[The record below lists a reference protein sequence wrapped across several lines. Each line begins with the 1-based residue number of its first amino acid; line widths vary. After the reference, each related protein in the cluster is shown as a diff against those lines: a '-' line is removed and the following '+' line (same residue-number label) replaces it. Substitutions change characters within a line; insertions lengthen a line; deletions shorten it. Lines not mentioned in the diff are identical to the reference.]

1 MKKIF
6 SVFLCFL
13 LFASA
18 QLNAQT
24 SIDASV
30 QITAQVQTI
39 PPSITLDW
47 APNSS
52 ATQHIIY
59 RKAKSAV
66 AWGAAIAILGGSV
79 NQYIDTNVTVG
90 VSYDYRIQ
98 RTASVTGYGYIN
110 AGIDLPLVHSR
121 GKIILL
127 VDSTMAAPLAAK
139 IKRLEED
146 FEGDGWIVIRHDVSR
161 TASVTAVKSLIVSDY
176 NADPLNTKALFLF
189 GRIPVPYSGD
199 IYPDG
204 HPDHEGAWPA
214 DVFYADVD
222 GIWTDASI
230 NVTLASNARHHNI
243 PGDGKYDQ
251 SYIPSNLELQI
262 GRVDFSDMPA
272 FAANEQQLLEN
283 YLDKDH
289 NYRHKVFAPVH
300 QAVVDDNFGYFSGEA
315 FGASGYKNFSPLVG
329 TANVIT
335 DDYFTSMTGTSYLWS
350 YGCGGGSYTSAG
362 GIGTTTDFANANL
375 EGVFT
380 MLFGSYFGDWD
391 VSNSFLRAPLAQGNI
406 LTNVWS
412 GRPHWVFTHMA
423 MGEPIGYD
431 VMVSQNNGGTYF
443 SNYGGRMIHA
453 ALMGDPTLRND
464 VVAPVSG
471 VVATM
476 NGNLCTVSWTS
487 SPDLVTGY
495 NIYMKND
502 SMPEYVLRN
511 SSPVTGNSFTDTCI
525 VYSGTYSYMV
535 RAIKPETTNAGT
547 YANMSQGISDT
558 AWNAID
564 YSVQASANYSAAA
577 NVITFSGTGTN
588 ASSYFWDFGDN
599 TTSTQQNP
607 VHPYLDG
614 NYVVT
619 LIASSGC
626 DADTV
631 TLTISIATG
640 IAGMEA
646 DASLAEIFPNPSS
659 GKFEFVL
666 HGIDF
671 ANSTVQ
677 IFSSTGSLVYESKIR
692 NDKTAIDLSGNTSGI
707 YLLIFSNEKGERIC
721 KRVMI
726 GE

>member
-1 MKKIF
+1 MKKIAAAIFF
-6 SVFLCFL
+6 SIL
-13 LFASA
+13 LSFVS
-18 QLNAQT
+18 LNAQT
-24 SIDASV
+24 SVDASV
-30 QITAQVQTI
+30 EITAVVQNI
-39 PPSITLDW
+39 PPAITLNW
-47 APNSS
+47 VPNSS

-66 AWGAAIAILGGSV
+66 AWGAAVAILGGSV
-79 NQYIDTNVTVG
+79 NQYVDTNVTVG

-98 RTASVTGYGYIN
+98 RTAAVTGYGYIN

-127 VDSTMAAPLAAK
+127 VDSTMAVPLATK

-146 FEGDGWIVIRHDVSR
+146 FEGDGWIVVRHEVSR
-161 TASVTAVKSLIVSDY
+161 TAAVTAVKSLIVADY
-176 NADPLNTKALFLF
+176 NADPANTKALFLF
-189 GRIPVPYSGD
+189 GHIPVPYSGD

-222 GIWTDASI
+222 GIWTDATI
-230 NVTLASNARHHNI
+230 NVTVASSSRHHNI

-262 GRVDFSDMPA
+262 GRVDFADMPA
-272 FAANEQQLLEN
+272 FSASEQQLLEN

-289 NYRHKVFAPVH
+289 DYRHKVFAPVH

-315 FGASGYKNFSPLVG
+315 FAASGYKNFSPLVG
-329 TANVIT
+329 TANVYSA
-335 DDYFTSMTGTSYLWS
+335 DYFTSMTGTSYLWS

-375 EGVFT
+375 QGVFS

-391 VSNSFLRAPLAQGNI
+391 VTNSFLRAPLAEGTM

-464 VVAPVSG
+464 IVAPVSN
-471 VVATM
+471 VVATI
-476 NGNLCTVSWTS
+476 NGNLCNVSWTS
-487 SPDLVTGY
+487 SADLVAGY

-511 SSPVTGNSFTDTCI
+511 SVPVTGNSFTDTCI
-525 VYSGTYSYMV
+525 VFSGTYSYMV
-535 RAIKPETTNAGT
+535 RAVKSETANAGT
-547 YANMSQGISDT
+547 YWNMSQGISDT
-558 AWNAID
+558 AVNAID
-564 YSVQASANYSAAA
+564 YSVQINASYSAAA
-577 NVITFSGTGTN
+577 NVISFTATCPN
-588 ASSYFWDFGDN
+588 ASSYSWDFGDN
-599 TTSTQQNP
+599 STSTQQNP
-607 VHPYLDG
+607 VHSYLDG

-626 DADTV
+626 DADTFYMN
-631 TLTISIATG
+631 ISIATG
-640 IAGMEA
+640 IAGMET
-646 DASLAEIFPNPSS
+646 DASVAEIFPNPSS

-671 ANSTVQ
+671 ANSAVQ
-677 IFSSTGSLVYESKIR
+677 VFSSTGGIVFETKITES
-692 NDKTAIDLSGNTSGI
+692 KTAIDLSENAPGI
-707 YLLIFSNEKGERIC
+707 YFLIFSNEKGERVC